1 MTTSRACAPLAIL
14 ACVLSAARADEAAIL
29 AHLKGYFGTTDVAQR
44 AALVA
49 RIEADPA
56 YERAKLRDW
65 LHAADLFAPVASPP
79 PDHLVTESIELED
92 HSPRTIEVRLPRQY
106 DHRRA
111 YPLIYALHGTGGDAR
126 GIISY
131 MAKLLGDR
139 LDEFVIAAPEGYG
152 QFVIYEAGPSDEHTR
167 ALAHL
172 RRRFHIDADRVHL
185 TGYSRGGHGTWTLA
199 LMHADEFASGLA
211 LAGTFNMLG
220 ADALWEEFLPNVR
233 GLPLWTVWGE
243 DDTVGDAGENSPQGG
258 IAGLNRKLRA
268 ACEKLALPCTFVE
281 LPDVGHGGVVPSA
294 EVVSAWLAAR
304 RVAPQ
309 AESQR
314 SFRWLYQA
322 RTDWLAGAAWAG
334 SAWEDQQRFTVEPRP
349 RETAQDAFHRE
360 LRARL
365 GKLSGRIQGQTIE
378 VRREHISELTIWLC
392 DGMFDWSQPL
402 TIKVSGREVFSG
414 NVAPS
419 LAVSLDQAAKS
430 YDFGRLRWAGLQFHG
445 RKKATWYAPSA
456 R

>member
-1 MTTSRACAPLAIL
+1 MTNRRAPAALVIVAL
-14 ACVLSAARADEAAIL
+14 VFSAARADEAAIL
-29 AHLKGYFGTTDVAQR
+29 AHLKDYFATADVARR
-44 AALVA
+44 AAIVA
-49 RIEADPA
+49 RIESDPA
-56 YERAKLRDW
+56 YDRAKLRDW
-65 LHAADLFAPVASPP
+65 LHAADLFSPSVP
-79 PDHLVTESIELED
+79 PEPGRILTESIEIKD
-92 HSPRTIEVRLPRQY
+92 GATRSIEVRLPRQY

-131 MAKLLGDR
+131 VAKLLGDR

-233 GLPLWTVWGE
+233 GLPLWTVWGA

-268 ACEKLALPCTFVE
+268 ACEKLALPCVFVE
-281 LPDVGHGGVVPSA
+281 LPGVGHGGVVPPA
-294 EVVSAWLAAR
+294 EVVRAWLAAR
-304 RVAPQ
+304 RVAPP

-322 RTDWLAGAAWAG
+322 RTDWLKGAAWAG
-334 SAWEDQQRFTVEPRP
+334 PAWEDQQRFTVEPRP

-365 GKLSGRIQGQTIE
+365 GKLTGRIHDQTIE

-414 NVAPS
+414 NAAPS
-419 LAVSLDQAAKS
+419 LAVCLDQAAKS
-430 YDFGRLRWAGLQFHG
+430 YDFERLRWAGLQFHG
-445 RKKATWYAPSA
+445 RKKATWYAPPP